1 MEENK
6 GFVAFFK
13 TNFDAI
19 SKLFL
24 NHVAMCVFGMVVS
37 LATKMLNDKVFND
50 PSAEPSTSFG
60 VLGYIMCGV
69 GVLMYLCLI
78 YVCMWEK
85 GASDKIKIDGGR
97 LKRNNFKGILF
108 WLVAN
113 SIVIFMVLNTIIL
126 AIIFNATG
134 GANESVNTI
143 YWIVSMFTMIG
154 NGMYFPIL
162 YHFLNFNLGWLFFVV
177 LIPGAIV
184 APLSYISGIKG
195 HKCIFP
201 EPRKEQNRKVR

>member
-6 GFVAFFK
+6 GFSAFFK

-24 NHVAMCVFGMVVS
+24 NHIAMCVFGIVVA
-37 LATKMLNDKVFND
+37 LATKMLNDNVFKGPEN
-50 PSAEPSTSFG
+50 SFG

-69 GVLMYLCLI
+69 GVLLYLCLI

-97 LKRNNFKGILF
+97 LKRNSFKGLLF

-113 SIVIFMVLNTIIL
+113 SINIFLILNLTVVALIGEVAKEAH
-126 AIIFNATG
+126 AIIG
-134 GANESVNTI
+134 LI
-143 YWIVSMFTMIG
+143 TMLL
-154 NGMYFPIL
+154 NGMYYPIL
-162 YHFLNFNLGWLFFVV
+162 WHFFGNLSWLFFVV

-184 APLSYISGIKG
+184 ATLSYISGIKG

-201 EPRKEQNRKVR
+201 EPKKEQNRKMR

>member
-6 GFVAFFK
+6 GFVAFFRN
-13 TNFDAI
+13 NFDII

-24 NHVAMCVFGMVVS
+24 NHIAMCVFGLVVS
-37 LATKMLNDKVFND
+37 LATKLLNDKVFKGSEN
-50 PSAEPSTSFG
+50 SFG

-69 GVLMYLCLI
+69 GVLLYLCLI
-78 YVCMWEK
+78 YVAMWEK

-97 LKRNNFKGILF
+97 LAKNNFKGLLF

-113 SIVIFMVLNTIIL
+113 SIDIFLILNLTIVALIGDVAKEMHAVVGL
-126 AIIFNATG
+126 I
-134 GANESVNTI
+134 
-143 YWIVSMFTMIG
+143 SMLY
-154 NGMYFPIL
+154 NGMYYPIL
-162 YHFLNFNLGWLFFVV
+162 WHFFGKLSWLFFVV

-184 APLSYISGIKG
+184 ATLSYISALKG

-201 EPRKEQNRKVR
+201 EPKGERNRKMR

>member
-6 GFVAFFK
+6 GFGAFFK

-24 NHVAMCVFGMVVS
+24 NHVAMCVFSMVVI
-37 LATKMLNDKVFND
+37 LAVQMITEQAKDDSTIKM
-50 PSAEPSTSFG
+50 G
-60 VLGYIMCGV
+60 VPAYIAG
-69 GVLMYLCLI
+69 GFAILFYLCLI

-85 GASDKIKIDGGR
+85 GAADKIKIDGGR
-97 LKRNNFKGILF
+97 LKKNYFKGLLF

-113 SIVIFMVLNTIIL
+113 SINIFILVNVAILSFIPVANNIHGIFSIIAMFCNAMYMPEFSLFGNLNMTSL
-126 AIIFNATG
+126 
-134 GANESVNTI
+134 
-143 YWIVSMFTMIG
+143 
-154 NGMYFPIL
+154 
-162 YHFLNFNLGWLFFVV
+162 FLVT
-177 LIPGAIV
+177 LIPGAVV
-184 APLSYISGIKG
+184 AWLSYISGIKG